1 MLASCSVDT
10 FTHLWDL
17 RDPRKPILSLSAV
30 CMSGATQV
38 GFNRC
43 SGNLIATAH
52 DGDLRIW
59 DQRKGSCPVQY
70 ITAHL
75 ARIHGINWSHEHETR
90 LTTAC
95 QDGSVKY
102 FDINH
107 PRKAEAIITTD
118 SIVWRARYTPFTN
131 GLVTVIVPQLERGAN
146 SLLLWSNSK
155 QSAPVCSFVGHK
167 DVVLD
172 FAWRNKRDSDSP
184 DKELISWSRDQTL
197 RVWKVSQDL
206 QKMCAKDY
214 FDIDEDDFVFEDVN
228 VQQNQTLA
236 TKVSTAPQS
245 CSLQH
250 EFSLLNTN
258 IPHIDV
264 QLLDSANRISQ
275 VKISANGHLV
285 LLKVTFPHSYPDLN
299 DPPEF
304 EYLEGT
310 SLDQNLRLTLM
321 KKLKA
326 TANERVKKCRPCLE
340 QCLRAL
346 VTALK
351 KISSGDEKGH
361 FGRLQ
366 SPRLEGALSGALHDA
381 CVPFPA
387 TCGARFGRNNLL
399 ITFACPINTKRLGIK
414 QQSSMPR
421 SFSALSGGYLGNV
434 MGTKPIIYAQR
445 DTAASAMF
453 LTDKATRNRTI
464 SQKFGSPIVVFYDV
478 SKLLVVKKDL
488 AERYKISS
496 SNRLDMCRHNLEV
509 AKSVERIDL
518 IQTWSIAE
526 LLVAQI
532 EKLESDPQLIPS
544 LKIFAAELIHS
555 LIVNSIKNFDIQ
567 TAAMLTV
574 VFGKPASR
582 LTWASVTRKTISDQ
596 VTTPEQLKFSTV
608 TTPSDQAT
616 TPSESWSQVSGEMH
630 KIFPLLEDFMASQ
643 FHADTI
649 LPENKAF
656 IYDRIR
662 FAYAEILSRWQL
674 LVPKTK
680 ILKYISLPMLSN
692 NPTSSGDGFWFE
704 CWNCKHR
711 VTSSSCNK
719 CKKNILI
726 CTFCRLPVKGMANI
740 CIKCGHGGH
749 LKHMSEW
756 FQDNDVC
763 ASGCGCYCLLNV

>member
-1 MLASCSVDT
+1 MDT

-38 GFNRC
+38 GFNRV

-59 DQRKGSCPVQY
+59 DQRKGSCPIQY

-118 SIVWRARYTPFTN
+118 SIVWRARYTPFSN

-146 SLLLWSNSK
+146 SLLLWNNSR
-155 QSAPVCSFVGHK
+155 QTTPVCSFVGHK

-172 FAWRNKRDSDSP
+172 FAWRPKRDSNSP

-197 RVWKVSQDL
+197 RVWKVNQSM
-206 QKMCAKDY
+206 QKMCATNY
-214 FDIDEDDFVFEDVN
+214 FDIEEDDFVIEDFN
-228 VQQNQTLA
+228 IQRSQST
-236 TKVSTAPQS
+236 TKVPVQS

-264 QLLDSANRISQ
+264 QVLDSIKRNSQ
-275 VKISANGHLV
+275 VKISANGHIV
-285 LLKVTFPHSYPDLN
+285 LLQVSFPLSYPDQKES
-299 DPPEF
+299 PEF

-310 SLDQNLRLTLM
+310 SLDQNLQLTFL

-326 TANERVKKCRPCLE
+326 VANERVKKGRPCLE
-340 QCLRAL
+340 QCLRTL

-351 KISSGDEKGH
+351 KTSSGREKGH

-381 CVPFPA
+381 CVPFPK
-387 TCGARFGRNNLL
+387 TSGARFGRNDLL
-399 ITFACPINTKRLGIK
+399 ITFACPLNTKRLGLK
-414 QQSSMPR
+414 QQSTTPR
-421 SFSALSGGYLGNV
+421 AYAALSGGYLGNV
-434 MGTKPIIYAQR
+434 MGTKPILYAQR
-445 DTAASAMF
+445 DTAATALY

-464 SQKFGSPIVVFYDV
+464 SQKFGSPLVVVYDA
-478 SKLLVVKKDL
+478 SKLLTVKREL
-488 AERYKISS
+488 AERYMISS
-496 SNRLDMCRHNLEV
+496 SKRLEMCQHNLEV
-509 AKSVERIDL
+509 AKSIGRADL
-518 IQTWSIAE
+518 IQTWS
-526 LLVAQI
+526 VAVMLSMKI
-532 EKLESDPQLIPS
+532 DKLETDPHLIPS
-544 LKIFAAELIHS
+544 IKIFAANILQS
-555 LIVNSIKNFDIQ
+555 LIVNAIKNFDIQ
-567 TAAMLTV
+567 TAAMLLV
-574 VFGKPASR
+574 AFARPAKVI
-582 LTWASVTRKTISDQ
+582 TWACVARKSGDHAISASELRYPIL
-596 VTTPEQLKFSTV
+596 TTPTEQP
-608 TTPSDQAT
+608 TTAI
-616 TPSESWSQVSGEMH
+616 ESWNLISSENNQ
-630 KIFPLLEDFMASQ
+630 KTTNLFDDPLSPLFQNDA
-643 FHADTI
+643 I
-649 LPENKAF
+649 LPENKSF
-656 IYDRIR
+656 LYDRLR
-662 FAYAEILSRWQL
+662 YCYAEILSRWQL

-680 ILKYISLPMLSN
+680 ILKYISMPMLSN
-692 NPTSSGDGFWFE
+692 APASWGDGFWFE

-711 VTSSSCNK
+711 VTSPSCNK
-719 CKKNILI
+719 CKKNLLI
-726 CTFCRLPVKGMANI
+726 CTYCRLPVKGMANI

-749 LKHMSEW
+749 LLHMSKW
-756 FQDNDVC
+756 FQNNEIC
-763 ASGCGCYCLLNV
+763 ASGCGCYCLLDI